1 MGCKEPPLSASSTL
15 RVKVHQAGSSDE
27 IWAAQLQEAAVH
39 GRSLSYGAGM
49 SDDRRIG
56 DKQLYVHFITFSCDR
71 RGRTLIQ
78 VTVVPL
84 EWIDSSAAS
93 NGCAAQT

>member
-1 MGCKEPPLSASSTL
+1 
-15 RVKVHQAGSSDE
+15 
-27 IWAAQLQEAAVH
+27 
-39 GRSLSYGAGM
+39 M